1 MSLFLNV
8 HKNLEKT
15 VKRRKIILSRHY
27 WLLQQTVNINIYSIG
42 YRLKL
47 YTNAAQTDTAQSL
60 KAVNFQQLMNDETPR
75 PEFQWLSSDETD
87 PTLNLLPNFGIT
99 ENKTEVV
106 ELLSTD
112 AAKRLETEQF
122 VLLYNCETPQT
133 PTQPHVYSLY
143 NAPAGISA
151 PQTLNKRQQTYP
163 LRLRPLIVRGNYVC
177 SHCRNCYLCVNK
189 CGR

>member
-1 MSLFLNV
+1 M
-8 HKNLEKT
+8 
-15 VKRRKIILSRHY
+15 
-27 WLLQQTVNINIYSIG
+27 NINIYSIG

-99 ENKTEVV
+99 ENTTEVV

-122 VLLYNCETPQT
+122 VLLYDSETPQT
-133 PTQPHVYSLY
+133 PTQPRVYSLY
-143 NAPAGISA
+143 NAA
-151 PQTLNKRQQTYP
+151 
-163 LRLRPLIVRGNYVC
+163 C
-177 SHCRNCYLCVNK
+177 
-189 CGR
+189 